1 MTPQRRIIL
10 EKLQQMRSHPT
21 ADELYEI
28 VRKDLP
34 HISLGTVYRNL
45 DVLCRTGQAHK
56 IDTAGGQSRFEGDL
70 QPHHHVRCKECG
82 RLDDVFDLQWN
93 TPAGEVKSKHGY
105 EITGYRLEFDGV
117 CPECRINTENRSL
130 E

>member
-10 EKLQQMRSHPT
+10 ETLQNLHSHPT

-45 DVLCRTGQAHK
+45 DVLCRAGQAHK
-56 IDTAGGQSRFEGDL
+56 IDTPGGQSRYEGDL
-70 QPHHHVRCKECG
+70 QPHLHVRCAQCG
-82 RLDDVFDLQWN
+82 KLDDVFN
-93 TPAGEVKSKHGY
+93 IEISKPATMEKSQRGFL
-105 EITGYRLEFDGV
+105 ITGLKLEFDGL
-117 CPECRINTENRSL
+117 CPECQQQ
-130 E
+130 